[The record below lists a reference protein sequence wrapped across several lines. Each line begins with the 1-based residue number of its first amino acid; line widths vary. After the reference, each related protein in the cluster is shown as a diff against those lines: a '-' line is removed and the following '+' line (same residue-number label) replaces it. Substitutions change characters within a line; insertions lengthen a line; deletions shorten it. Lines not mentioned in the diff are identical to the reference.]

1 MTPAVLCFIVK
12 DDQVLLA
19 MKKRGFGEGWWNGAG
34 GKIKDGETPLEA
46 ILREM
51 QEEVGIVPHDPVHHG
66 TLRFFFEDGTPD
78 WEVRVFRAEEF
89 DGEPSESEEMRPAW
103 FNFEDIPYDLMWKD
117 DPHWLPLL
125 LEGKRFE
132 GRFTF
137 RDNSTLLSHEVTE
150 L

>member
-1 MTPAVLCFIVK
+1 MCFIVK
-12 DDQVLLA
+12 ENQVLLA

-34 GKIKDGETPLEA
+34 GKIKEGETPREA

-51 QEEVGIVPHDPVHHG
+51 QEEVGIVPRDPVHHG
-66 TLRFFFEDGTPD
+66 TLHFFFEDGTPD

-89 DGEPSESEEMRPAW
+89 DGEPSESEEMSPAW
-103 FNFEDIPYDLMWKD
+103 FNFEDIPYDSMWKD

-137 RDNSTLLSHEVTE
+137 RDNITLLSHEVRE

>member
-1 MTPAVLCFIVK
+1 MTSAVLGFIVK
-12 DDQVLLA
+12 DNRVLLA

-34 GKIKDGETPLEA
+34 GKIKEGETPLEA

-51 QEEVGIVPHDPVHHG
+51 QEEVGIVPRDPVHHG
-66 TLRFFFEDGTPD
+66 TLHFFFEDGTPD

-89 DGEPSESEEMRPAW
+89 DGEPSESEEMSPAW
-103 FNFEDIPYDLMWKD
+103 FNFEDIPYDSMWKD

-137 RDNSTLLSHEVTE
+137 RDNITLLSHEVRE

>member
-1 MTPAVLCFIVK
+1 MTSAVLCFIVK
-12 DDQVLLA
+12 DNRVLLA

-51 QEEVGIVPHDPVHHG
+51 QEEVGIMPHDPVHHG
-66 TLRFFFEDGTPD
+66 TLHFFFEDGTPD

-103 FNFEDIPYDLMWKD
+103 FNFEDIPYDSMWKD

-132 GRFTF
+132 GKFTF
-137 RDNSTLLSHEVTE
+137 RDNDTLLSHEVRE
-150 L
+150 F

>member
-1 MTPAVLCFIVK
+1 MTSAVLGFIVK
-12 DDQVLLA
+12 DNRVLLA

-66 TLRFFFEDGTPD
+66 TLHFSFEDGTPD

-89 DGEPSESEEMRPAW
+89 DGDPSESEEMRPAW
-103 FNFEDIPYDLMWKD
+103 FNFEDIPYDSMWKD

-125 LEGKRFE
+125 LDGKRFE
-132 GRFTF
+132 GKFTF
-137 RDNSTLLSHEVTE
+137 RDNDTLLSHEVAE